1 MGSKDEEQNGKT
13 SSSDESGDDPS
24 TPHIDGDLGDLLQEL
39 RVLLQGVQV
48 LTGFLI
54 VLPFNDYFRG
64 ISDNAHRVY
73 LVLFLCV
80 LTSLILFSAPAAQ
93 HRLLTPLSNRVS
105 FKRFATRIIII
116 GLVPFSA
123 SLVLAT
129 HFVVNEVAGNAAA
142 MICAAIVFTTILGLW
157 WLLPARLRAT
167 NAQRDLRG
175 KRPDSR

>member
-1 MGSKDEEQNGKT
+1 MSDSTKRKSAVENESASQPVDNT
-13 SSSDESGDDPS
+13 SG
-24 TPHIDGDLGDLLQEL
+24 HNDGDLGDLLQEL

-54 VLPFNDYFRG
+54 VLPFNEGFRS
-64 ISDNAHRVY
+64 IDENAHRVY

-129 HFVVNEVAGNAAA
+129 HFVVNEVAGNGAA
-142 MICAAIVFTTILGLW
+142 MICAAIVLVTILVLW

-167 NAQRDLRG
+167 NAQRDLSE
-175 KRPDSR
+175 D

>member
-1 MGSKDEEQNGKT
+1 MSKKPDTGSALASDLDE
-13 SSSDESGDDPS
+13 SSDDSS
-24 TPHIDGDLGDLLQEL
+24 TTHSDGDLGDLLQEL

-64 ISDNAHRVY
+64 ISDTAHRVY

-93 HRLLTPLSNRVS
+93 HRLLTPLSNRVR

-129 HFVVNEVAGNAAA
+129 YFVVNEVAGNPAATISA
-142 MICAAIVFTTILGLW
+142 SVVFATILGLW
-157 WLLPARLRAT
+157 WLLPWRMRAT
-167 NAQRDLRG
+167 NQQRDLLAE
-175 KRPDSR
+175 